1 MNACVSHEFGVKTTA
16 VAASH
21 SILDRLLERCQR
33 KSNEMMV
40 VWHFH
45 WKTPEVSLHRSKI
58 VEKKIDSVNFP
69 RHITLDRWRWFCS
82 KLWTM
87 KSLQNIL
94 IVYHLLQKLKSDQNS
109 IKEVD
114 HTWNILKLLQNNIRR
129 LCNDF
134 LKTTICFGFRF
145 MSC

>member
-16 VAASH
+16 VAASY

-33 KSNEMMV
+33 KSNEVMV

-45 WKTPEVSLHRSKI
+45 WKTPEVPLHRSKI

-69 RHITLDRWRWFCS
+69 RHITFYRWRWFCS

-94 IVYHLLQKLKSDQNS
+94 IVYRLLQTLKSDQNG
-109 IKEVD
+109 IKKVD
-114 HTWNILKLLQNNIRR
+114 HVWNILKLLQNDIRR

-134 LKTTICFGFRF
+134 W
-145 MSC
+145 